1 MENIK
6 AVFKNNIR
14 QYAML
19 IALIAIMIL
28 FQALTGGIL
37 LKPINVQRLIM
48 QNSYILILAIGMVLC
63 IFCLLYTSPSPRD

>member
-28 FQALTGGIL
+28 FQALTGGIFI
-37 LKPINVQRLIM
+37 K
-48 QNSYILILAIGMVLC
+48 
-63 IFCLLYTSPSPRD
+63 TD